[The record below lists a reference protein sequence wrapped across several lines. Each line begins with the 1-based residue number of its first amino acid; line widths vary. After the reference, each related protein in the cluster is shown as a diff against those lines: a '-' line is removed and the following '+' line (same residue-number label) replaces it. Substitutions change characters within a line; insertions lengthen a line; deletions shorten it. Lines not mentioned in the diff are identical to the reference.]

1 MMVILGTLASVVI
14 RVVDSKD
21 SARAVTIKTG
31 KETLNKDWLIT
42 KAKKKINIVITFI
55 QTLVNVREYMQ
66 YWQNKLC

>member
-42 KAKKKINIVITFI
+42 KAKKNQYCYNIHPNISYGKRVHAI
-55 QTLVNVREYMQ
+55 LAE
-66 YWQNKLC
+66 

>member
-21 SARAVTIKTG
+21 SARAVTIKIG

-42 KAKKKINIVITFI
+42 KAKKINIVITFI
-55 QTLVNVREYMQ
+55 QTLVTVREYMQ